1 MATAKKKKNAYPVS
15 MEAIERIDALIKNIP
30 SEKNP
35 QKCMSDAEFAEKIGV
50 STVMMSMYRTG
61 KQGISPKTAKKI
73 AHIAEQT
80 VCSTFSVNP
89 DYYRGLS
96 DEIDYETAQ
105 LKEYQNKTEAWF
117 AQFKETQKRITDRLV
132 FGANDPEM
140 IERTMITKYYEPFF
154 DRLGYEYLFNGAA
167 RDFYSVAGV
176 NECLAHTLRD
186 GESGEELN
194 LSNDELETLIV
205 AAKKAVRFE
214 LFQIKEK
221 RNAKKK

>member
-1 MATAKKKKNAYPVS
+1 MATAKKKKSAYPIS
-15 MEAIERIDALIKNIP
+15 KEAVERIDALIKNIP

-35 QKCMSDAEFAEKIGV
+35 QKCMSDAEFAERIGV
-50 STVMMSMYRTG
+50 STVMMSKYRTG
-61 KQGISPKTAKKI
+61 KQGISPKTAEKI

-80 VCSTFSVNP
+80 ICTFRVNP

-105 LKEYQNKTEAWF
+105 RKAYQNKTETWF
-117 AQFKETQKRITDRLV
+117 AQFKETQKRIADRLV
-132 FGANDPEM
+132 FGSNDPEM

-154 DRLGYEYLFNGAA
+154 DRLGYEYSFNGAA
-167 RDFYSVAGV
+167 RDFYGVADA
-176 NECLAHTLRD
+176 NECLAHILRD

-194 LSNDELETLIV
+194 LSNDELEALIA
-205 AAKKAVRFE
+205 AAKKAVKFE

-221 RNAKKK
+221 RNAEKK